1 MSETMA
7 YVATAASTQYYS
19 RYNKQNNYCVYCY
32 KDITARGGSRVL
44 EGVDSGKYSFSNTS
58 YW

>member
-1 MSETMA
+1 MPVTLVVISLMSETMA

-19 RYNKQNNYCVYCY
+19 HYNEQNNYCVYCY

-44 EGVDSGKYSFSNTS
+44 EGSG
-58 YW
+58 